1 MALFPKLLT
10 ILFGP
15 NWASWSLMAISTL
28 ALFLAAYPESITII
42 EDEYWQR
49 TILQFVQFLLTM
61 GIIRKNS
68 LDSKKAEETQKKLEK
83 TEELLEKEKEKE
95 PKRRKQ

>member
-28 ALFLAAYPESITII
+28 ALFLAAYPESVTII

-61 GIIRKNS
+61 GIVRKSS
-68 LDSKKAEETQKKLEK
+68 LDSKKVEETQKKLEE
-83 TEELLEKEKEKE
+83 TEELLEKEKE
-95 PKRRKQ
+95 PKRRK